1 MHGSEQKKNIQ
12 GLLNST
18 SSNLELITITVSWI
32 IFADTTQDSKAI
44 MTTTMTF
51 TTTSTT
57 NNRNQNSN
65 NQRNN
70 QQKNDYGSLK
80 NNNQD
85 QIKTS
90 TTMNIN
96 RTMVLITTI
105 AML

>member
-1 MHGSEQKKNIQ
+1 MHDSEQKKNIQ

-44 MTTTMTF
+44 M

>member
-44 MTTTMTF
+44 M

>member
-1 MHGSEQKKNIQ
+1 
-12 GLLNST
+12 
-18 SSNLELITITVSWI
+18 
-32 IFADTTQDSKAI
+32 
-44 MTTTMTF
+44 MTF
-51 TTTSTT
+51 TTTSTK